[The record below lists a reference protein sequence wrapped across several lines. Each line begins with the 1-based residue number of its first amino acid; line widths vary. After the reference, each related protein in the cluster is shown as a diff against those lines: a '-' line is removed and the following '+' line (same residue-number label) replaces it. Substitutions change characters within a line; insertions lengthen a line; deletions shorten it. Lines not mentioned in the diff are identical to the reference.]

1 MTWFRAVGM
10 GLGVALTAYVVLAFA
25 PDYLMRV
32 LSGRVASALLDVMV
46 GAWEALAVVAVT
58 WVLVVA
64 QRREEPR

>member
-1 MTWFRAVGM
+1 VF
-10 GLGVALTAYVVLAFA
+10 TAYVVLALA